1 MPEPNS
7 LVVDPNSAHQPGM
20 VYVMISRCCKLDQLI
35 ILDKM
40 DPDKIRVNADVE
52 AEAKR
57 MAKVSINKK
66 PCNWMNPKAAGLK
79 VCSLNVKSLRCHID
93 DVKSD
98 PVLLQSDILCL
109 QEIWLHPGEEEGEQY
124 QLDGF
129 QGHFTCVGPGKGVA
143 VYVKD
148 KIASYSYH
156 AISEPYL
163 QLGRVSLPD
172 LDVIT
177 IYRSQE
183 EPPFRAKHFLRQF
196 INLEKTTLIVGDFNI
211 CPRRRPTNDLTSF
224 LSGQSFNQLVTLPTH
239 IDGGILSSHNS
250 QPKMHTIFTGIL
262 DQAHLRQSKKG
273 RKNAEVKTFTNYF
286 SDHDSVTVI
295 LR

>member
-1 MPEPNS
+1 MKKKHPVNCLFISLPGATLNNLNSFFQGQTVSKPNS
-7 LVVDPNSAHQPGM
+7 LVVDVTSAHQPGM
-20 VYVMISRCCKLDQLI
+20 VYVMLSRGCSLDQLT

-40 DPDKIRVNADVE
+40 NPDKILVHADVE

-57 MAKVSINKK
+57 MEKVSINKN
-66 PCNWMNPKAAGLK
+66 PSNWMNPKAAGLK

-98 PVLLQSDILCL
+98 PALLQSDILCL

-129 QGHFTCVGPGKGVA
+129 HGHFTCVGPGKGVA
-143 VYVKD
+143 VYVK
-148 KIASYSYH
+148 KNKTASYSYH
-156 AISEPYL
+156 AVSEPFL

-177 IYRSQE
+177 VYRSQE
-183 EPPFRAKHFLRQF
+183 ERPLSAAHFLKEF

-211 CPRRRPTNDLTSF
+211 CPRRKPTNELTSF
-224 LSGQSFNQLVTLPTH
+224 LSRQRFNQLVTLPTH
-239 IDGGILSSHNS
+239 IDGGG
-250 QPKMHTIFTGIL
+250 F
-262 DQAHLRQSKKG
+262 
-273 RKNAEVKTFTNYF
+273 
-286 SDHDSVTVI
+286 
-295 LR
+295 